1 MRAKQYVYR
10 LLGAVCA
17 FATIACVDQSFDLNN
32 VSTEVTVGSG
42 TTTLPLGYLNDK
54 SLGELLEGNDIEGL
68 HADENGDLSYRYAG
82 ESETIDIEGIT
93 TEFDIPEVTSPFIV
107 EYPDFEVN
115 VEDVSIEAF
124 DGIDITGLEAYS
136 GLGTSFSVPGGITV
150 SANYSKVFEGEDYH
164 IAFDVPEQVASIDKI
179 YFANEES
186 GHIGTP
192 LHVHIDFNGVAAIN
206 GGGKLTYN
214 FGIEGGS
221 FRLLDE
227 NGEVVC
233 DGTSYGNTHTIEP
246 DAEYVEFV
254 VYLESISNYTAIDE
268 NHRLDIPL
276 KLTFDMGFEF
286 TTKAG
291 TANLSALPKINFEAE
306 LAYGD
311 AEVTMDADHII
322 AECIVEDGYPIVIDN
337 LPAELKMLN
346 RVGMKPNMGAMLD
359 FYIEGMEWLGDDME
373 DVEVVAKLPEC
384 LKLYYIDG
392 ENYTYDAA
400 ANELTTTVEE
410 LSKGIVVG
418 VEALD
423 FGTEG
428 LVPEDGKIALTLTP
442 SIVTRFKEDAHINIS
457 SLQHKGNL
465 NLTIGIAE
473 TIFTVESLSGK
484 VDYTYDVEQA
494 VELEG
499 LSDINLEINGVGLK
513 PIIEVN
519 VTHPLTVAATLSG
532 SVVPSANG
540 AAVESNTV
548 AFSDV
553 ALPSATFVNGEIA
566 PAEVTLIIA
575 DESLRANY
583 ADDKYTFVACDVT
596 KLLLGSLPEALDVK
610 LQLGVDADKVQTLY
624 IDEEFAITYDYSL
637 NIPFAVDET
646 LDVRY
651 SDEIS
656 GLGETF
662 AELAEYDIK
671 VGDIAVIATVSNSTP
686 LQFGAEVTLKDG
698 NGNPTAAQL
707 TIADDAIIE
716 GSADGTTPK
725 VSTLRFEL
733 DLGADGRV
741 ANITEVDAIAF
752 ELMATSAA
760 INNAV
765 PLNTNQTVGVKLQ
778 LELAGGITI
787 DIDEFISEE

>member
-1 MRAKQYVYR
+1 M
-10 LLGAVCA
+10 GAVCA

-32 VSTEVTVGSG
+32 VSKEVTVGSG

-68 HADENGDLSYRYAG
+68 HADENGDLSYRYAS
-82 ESETIDIEGIT
+82 ESETIDIEGVS
-93 TEFDIPEVTSPFIV
+93 TEFEIPQISNPFIV
-107 EYPDFEVN
+107 EYPDFKVN
-115 VEDVSIEAF
+115 VDDVPVEAF
-124 DGIDITGLEAYS
+124 EGLDITGLEAYS
-136 GLGTSFSVPGGITV
+136 GTNSSVPGGITV
-150 SANYSKVFEGEDYH
+150 SANYSKVFEGDDYH
-164 IAFDVPEQVASIDKI
+164 IAFNVPEQVASVDKI
-179 YFANEES
+179 YFANRES
-186 GHIGTP
+186 DHIGTP
-192 LHVHIDFNGVAAIN
+192 LHVRVDFNGLAEVN
-206 GGGKLTYN
+206 NGGKLNYKFT
-214 FGIEGGS
+214 IEGGS
-221 FRLLDE
+221 FRLLNE
-227 NGEVVC
+227 KGEVVC

-246 DAEYVEFV
+246 NAEYVEFV
-254 VYLESISNYTAIDE
+254 VYLESISNYNAIDE

-276 KLTFDMGFEF
+276 KLTYDMDFEF

-291 TANLSALPKINFEAE
+291 TVNLGDLPEINFEAE

-311 AEVTMDADHII
+311 AEVTMDSDTII
-322 AECIVEDGYPIVIDN
+322 AECKVESEHPVIIKN
-337 LPAELKMLN
+337 IPSELKMLN
-346 RVGMKPNMGAMLD
+346 RIGMKPNMGATLD
-359 FYIEGMEWLGDDME
+359 FYIDGMKWLGNDME

-392 ENYTYDAA
+392 ENYTYDAT

-410 LSKGIVVG
+410 LDKGIVVG

-428 LVPEDGKIALTLTP
+428 LVPENGEIAIEFTP

-457 SLQHKGNL
+457 SLQHDGNL
-465 NLTIGIAE
+465 KLTIGIAE
-473 TIFTVESLSGK
+473 TIFAVESLSGK

-499 LSDINLEINGVGLK
+499 LSDIDLEINGVGLK

-519 VTHPLTVAATLSG
+519 VTHPLTVAATVSG

-540 AAVESNTV
+540 AAVVENAV
-548 AFSDV
+548 AFNDIV
-553 ALPSATFVNGEIA
+553 LPSATFANGEIV

-583 ADDKYTFVACDVT
+583 ADDKYTFVACNVT
-596 KLLLGSLPEALDVK
+596 KLLRGSLPESLDVN
-610 LQLGVDADKVQTLY
+610 LQLGVDSEQMQTLY

-637 NIPFAVDET
+637 NLPFAVDET

-671 VGDIAVIATVSNSTP
+671 VGDVAVIATVTNSTP
-686 LQFGAEVTLKDG
+686 LQLGAEVTLKDI

-707 TIADDAIIE
+707 TIADNAIIE

-725 VSTLRFEL
+725 VSTLRFDL
-733 DLGADGRV
+733 DFGADGRV

-752 ELMATSAA
+752 DL
-760 INNAV
+760 V
-765 PLNTNQTVGVKLQ
+765 
-778 LELAGGITI
+778 
-787 DIDEFISEE
+787 

>member
-115 VEDVSIEAF
+115 VEDVSIVAF
-124 DGIDITGLEAYS
+124 DGIEITGLEAYS
-136 GLGTSFSVPGGITV
+136 GTSFSVPGGITV
-150 SANYSKVFEGEDYH
+150 SANYGKVFEGEDYH

-179 YFANEES
+179 YFADKEAS
-186 GHIGTP
+186 HIGTP
-192 LHVHIDFNGVAAIN
+192 LHVRIDFNGVAAIN

-221 FRLLDE
+221 FRLLNE
-227 NGEVVC
+227 KGVVVC

-254 VYLESISNYTAIDE
+254 VYLESISNYNAIDE

-291 TANLSALPKINFEAE
+291 TVNLSTLPKINFEAE

-322 AECIVEDGYPIVIDN
+322 AECKVENGYPIVIDN

-359 FYIEGMEWLGDDME
+359 FYIEGMEWLGDDMA

-384 LKLYYIDG
+384 LKLYHIDG

-410 LSKGIVVG
+410 LSKGIAVG

-428 LVPEDGKIALTLTP
+428 LVPEDGKIELTLTP

-465 NLTIGIAE
+465 NLTIFVGSAQHADLGHADDGAIRCGGIE
-473 TIFTVESLSGK
+473 EG
-484 VDYTYDVEQA
+484 VEQA
-494 VELEG
+494 VQLLSHDNEG
-499 LSDINLEINGVGLK
+499 VL
-513 PIIEVN
+513 
-519 VTHPLTVAATLSG
+519 
-532 SVVPSANG
+532 
-540 AAVESNTV
+540 
-548 AFSDV
+548 
-553 ALPSATFVNGEIA
+553 
-566 PAEVTLIIA
+566 
-575 DESLRANY
+575 
-583 ADDKYTFVACDVT
+583 
-596 KLLLGSLPEALDVK
+596 
-610 LQLGVDADKVQTLY
+610 
-624 IDEEFAITYDYSL
+624 
-637 NIPFAVDET
+637 
-646 LDVRY
+646 
-651 SDEIS
+651 
-656 GLGETF
+656 
-662 AELAEYDIK
+662 
-671 VGDIAVIATVSNSTP
+671 
-686 LQFGAEVTLKDG
+686 
-698 NGNPTAAQL
+698 
-707 TIADDAIIE
+707 
-716 GSADGTTPK
+716 
-725 VSTLRFEL
+725 
-733 DLGADGRV
+733 
-741 ANITEVDAIAF
+741 
-752 ELMATSAA
+752 SAA
-760 INNAV
+760 AAGEGCAHAQTNRNAEEQAQ
-765 PLNTNQTVGVKLQ
+765 NSFFHDFLQ
-778 LELAGGITI
+778 Y
-787 DIDEFISEE
+787 

>member
-17 FATIACVDQSFDLNN
+17 LATIACVDQSFDLNN

-68 HADENGDLSYRYAG
+68 HADENGNLSYRYAG

-124 DGIDITGLEAYS
+124 DGIDIKGLEAYS
-136 GLGTSFSVPGGITV
+136 GSFSVPEGITV

-186 GHIGTP
+186 GRIGTP
-192 LHVHIDFNGVAAIN
+192 LQVRIDFNGVAAIN

-214 FGIEGGS
+214 FGIDGGS

-227 NGEVVC
+227 KGEVVC
-233 DGTSYGNTHTIEP
+233 DGTSYGNAHTIAP

-254 VYLESISNYTAIDE
+254 VYLESISNYNSIDE
-268 NHRLDIPL
+268 NHHLDIPL

-286 TTKAG
+286 TTKVG
-291 TANLSALPKINFEAE
+291 TANLSALPAINFEAE

-322 AECIVEDGYPIVIDN
+322 AECKVEDGYPIVIDN

-410 LSKGIVVG
+410 LSKGIAVG

-428 LVPEDGKIALTLTP
+428 LVPEDGKIELTLTP

-465 NLTIGIAE
+465 NLTIGISE

-532 SVVPSANG
+532 SVVPRANG

-596 KLLLGSLPEALDVK
+596 KLLLGTLPEALDVK

-624 IDEEFAITYDYSL
+624 IDEEFAITYDHSL

-651 SDEIS
+651 SDEIG

-671 VGDIAVIATVSNSTP
+671 VGDIAVIATITNSTP
-686 LQFGAEVTLKDG
+686 LQFGAAVTLKDG
-698 NGNPTAAQL
+698 NGNPTAARL

-733 DLGADGRV
+733 DFGADGRV

>member
-1 MRAKQYVYR
+1 MRVKRYVYR

-68 HADENGDLSYRYAG
+68 HIDENGNISYRYAG
-82 ESETIDIEGIT
+82 ESETIDIEGMT
-93 TEFDIPEVTSPFIV
+93 NEFEIPQISNPFIV
-107 EYPDFEVN
+107 EYPDFEVS
-115 VEDVSIEAF
+115 VEDVSIVAF
-124 DGIDITGLEAYS
+124 DDIKLNGFES
-136 GLGTSFSVPGGITV
+136 GTSFSVPDNITV
-150 SANYSKVFEGEDYH
+150 SANYKKVFEGDDYH
-164 IAFDVPEQVASIDKI
+164 IAFDVPEQVASIDRI
-179 YFANEES
+179 IFANTEA

-192 LHVHIDFNGVAAIN
+192 LHVRVDLNGAAN
-206 GGGKLTYN
+206 VNNGGKLNYN
-214 FGIEGGS
+214 FAIEGGS
-221 FRLLDE
+221 FRLLNE
-227 NGEVVC
+227 KGEVVC

-246 DAEYVEFV
+246 NAEYVEFV
-254 VYLESISNYTAIDE
+254 VYLESISNYHAIDE

-276 KLTFDMGFEF
+276 KLTFDMDFEF

-291 TANLSALPKINFEAE
+291 TVNLNALPEINFEAD

-311 AEVTMDADHII
+311 AEVTMEADHII
-322 AECIVEDGYPIVIDN
+322 AECKVEDGYPVIIKN
-337 LPAELKMLN
+337 LPTELKMIN
-346 RVGMKPNMGAMLD
+346 RVSMKPDMGATLY
-359 FYIEGMEWLGDDME
+359 FYITGMEWLGNDMK

-384 LKLYYIDG
+384 LRLYRIEG
-392 ENYTYDAA
+392 EDYTYDAS
-400 ANELTTTVEE
+400 ANELTTNVET
-410 LSKGIVVG
+410 LSKGINIG

-428 LVPEDGKIALTLTP
+428 LVPENGEISIDFAP
-442 SIVTRFKEDAHINIS
+442 SIVTRFKDGARINIS

-465 NLTIGIAE
+465 NLTIDVAE

-484 VDYTYDVEQA
+484 VDYTYDVEQS

-499 LSDINLEINGVGLK
+499 IEDIDLEINGVGLK
-513 PIIEVN
+513 PVIEVSI
-519 VTHPLTVAATLSG
+519 THPLTVSAKVSG

-540 AAVESNTV
+540 AEIGANTV
-548 AFSDV
+548 AFNDIL
-553 ALPSATFVNGEIA
+553 LPSATFANGEIV

-575 DESLRANY
+575 DEGLRANY
-583 ADDKYTFVACDVT
+583 ADERYTFVACDVT

-610 LQLGVDADKVQTLY
+610 LQLGVDSEQMQTLY
-624 IDEEFAITYDYSL
+624 IAEKFAITYDYSL
-637 NIPFAVDET
+637 NIPFAVDDT

-651 SDEIS
+651 SDEVA
-656 GLGETF
+656 GLSETF

-671 VGDIAVIATVSNSTP
+671 VGDIAVIATISNSTP
-686 LQFGAEVTLKDG
+686 LQLGAEVTLKDI

-741 ANITEVDAIAF
+741 ANIAEVDAIAF
-752 ELMATSAA
+752 DLVATSAA

-765 PLNTNQTVGVKLQ
+765 ALNTNQIVGVKLQ

>member
-17 FATIACVDQSFDLNN
+17 FATIACVDQSFDLSN

-107 EYPDFEVN
+107 EYPEFEVN
-115 VEDVSIEAF
+115 VEDVSIKAF
-124 DGIDITGLEAYS
+124 DGIEITGLEAY
-136 GLGTSFSVPGGITV
+136 GTSFSVPAGNTV

-164 IAFDVPEQVASIDKI
+164 IAFEVPEQVASIDKI

-186 GHIGTP
+186 GRIGTP
-192 LHVHIDFNGVAAIN
+192 LNVRIDFNGVAAIN

-227 NGEVVC
+227 KGEVLC
-233 DGTSYGNTHTIEP
+233 DGTSYGNAHTIEP

-254 VYLESISNYTAIDE
+254 VYLESISNYNAIDE
-268 NHRLDIPL
+268 NHHLDIPL
-276 KLTFDMGFEF
+276 KLTFNMSFEF

-322 AECIVEDGYPIVIDN
+322 AECKVEDGYPIVIDN

-346 RVGMKPNMGAMLD
+346 RVGMKPDMGAMLD

-410 LSKGIVVG
+410 LSNGIAVG

-428 LVPEDGKIALTLTP
+428 LVPEDGKIELTLTP

-651 SDEIS
+651 SDEIG

-671 VGDIAVIATVSNSTP
+671 VGDIAVIATITNSTP
-686 LQFGAEVTLKDG
+686 LQFGAAITLKDG

>member
-1 MRAKQYVYR
+1 MRAKRYAYR

-17 FATIACVDQSFDLNN
+17 LATIACVDQSFDLNN
-32 VSTEVTVGSG
+32 VSKEVTVGSG

-68 HADENGDLSYRYAG
+68 HADENGDLSYRYAS

-93 TEFDIPEVTSPFIV
+93 NEFEIPQITNSFIV
-107 EYPDFEVN
+107 EYPDFEVS
-115 VEDVSIEAF
+115 VDDVPVEAF
-124 DGIDITGLEAYS
+124 DGLDITGLEAYS
-136 GLGTSFSVPGGITV
+136 GTNSSVPGGITV
-150 SANYSKVFEGEDYH
+150 KSNYKMVFEGDDYH
-164 IAFDVPEQVASIDKI
+164 IAFNVPEQVASVDKI
-179 YFANEES
+179 YFANRES
-186 GHIGTP
+186 DHIGTP
-192 LHVHIDFNGVAAIN
+192 LNVRVDFNGLAEVN
-206 GGGKLTYN
+206 NGGKLTYN
-214 FGIEGGS
+214 FEIEGGS
-221 FRLLDE
+221 FCLLNE
-227 NGEVVC
+227 KGEVVC

-246 DAEYVEFV
+246 NAEYVEFV
-254 VYLESISNYTAIDE
+254 VYLESISNYNAIDE
-268 NHRLDIPL
+268 DHRLDIPL
-276 KLTFDMGFEF
+276 KLTYDMGFEF

-291 TANLSALPKINFEAE
+291 TVNLGDLPEINFEAK

-311 AEVTMDADHII
+311 AEVTMDSDTII
-322 AECIVEDGYPIVIDN
+322 AECEVESGHPVIIKN
-337 LPAELKMLN
+337 IPSELKMLN
-346 RVGMKPNMGAMLD
+346 RIDMKPNMGATLD
-359 FYIEGMEWLGDDME
+359 FHIEGMDWLGDDME

-392 ENYTYDAA
+392 ENYTYDAT

-410 LSKGIVVG
+410 LDKGIVVG

-423 FGTEG
+423 FGAEG
-428 LVPEDGKIALTLTP
+428 LVPENGEITIEFTP

-457 SLQHKGNL
+457 SLQHDGNFD
-465 NLTIGIAE
+465 LTIGIAE
-473 TIFTVESLSGK
+473 TLFTVESLSGK

-499 LSDINLEINGVGLK
+499 LSDIDLEINGVGLK

-519 VTHPLTVAATLSG
+519 VIHPLTVAATVSG

-540 AAVESNTV
+540 AAVVENTV
-548 AFSDV
+548 AFNDIV
-553 ALPSATFVNGEIA
+553 LPSATFANGEIV

-575 DESLRANY
+575 DESLRVNY
-583 ADDKYTFVACDVT
+583 ADERYTFVACDVT
-596 KLLLGSLPEALDVK
+596 KLLLGSLPESLDVK
-610 LQLGVDADKVQTLY
+610 LQLGVDSEQMQTLY

-637 NIPFAVDET
+637 NLPFAVDET

-656 GLGETF
+656 GLGDTF

-671 VGDIAVIATVSNSTP
+671 VGDVAVIATVTNSTP
-686 LQFGAEVTLKDG
+686 LQLGAEVTLKNI
-698 NGNPTAAQL
+698 NGNPTVAQL
-707 TIADDAIIE
+707 TIADNAIIE

-752 ELMATSAA
+752 DLVATSAA
-760 INNAV
+760 INDAV
-765 PLNTNQTVGVKLQ
+765 ALNTNQFIGVKLQ
-778 LELAGGITI
+778 LELAGGITV

>member
-17 FATIACVDQSFDLNN
+17 LATIACVDQSFDLNN

-124 DGIDITGLEAYS
+124 DGIEITGLEAY
-136 GLGTSFSVPGGITV
+136 GTSSSVPGDITV

-164 IAFDVPEQVASIDKI
+164 IAFDVPEQVASINKI

-186 GHIGTP
+186 GRIGTP
-192 LHVHIDFNGVAAIN
+192 LNVRVDFNGVAAIN

-268 NHRLDIPL
+268 NHHLDIPL

-322 AECIVEDGYPIVIDN
+322 AECKVEDGYPIVIDN

-359 FYIEGMEWLGDDME
+359 FYIDGMEWLGDDME

-392 ENYTYDAA
+392 ENYTYNAA

-410 LSKGIVVG
+410 LSKGIAVG

-457 SLQHKGNL
+457 SLQHDGNL
-465 NLTIGIAE
+465 NLTICIAE

-499 LSDINLEINGVGLK
+499 LSDINLEVNGVGLK

-651 SDEIS
+651 SDEIG

-671 VGDIAVIATVSNSTP
+671 VGDIAVIATITNSTP

-725 VSTLRFEL
+725 VSTIRFEL

-752 ELMATSAA
+752 ELVATSAA